1 MDLAQMLCCYA
12 MIRYDT
18 LIFDFPL
25 RTGSTST
32 LGLGLGY
39 GDFGPGLDS
48 KSTSIVGLL
57 VARKVM
63 TAARAESSSLRR

>member
-32 LGLGLGY
+32 SGSGSATAI
-39 GDFGPGLDS
+39 FGPGLDS

-57 VARKVM
+57 VARKPM